1 MKRAEPPIRGRL
13 VARLGAGLA
22 AFALGAALA
31 LTLLPEWQTGDPQ
44 RPRFFRERFVQ
55 LARETGFE
63 LTPGQPHANLATTS
77 PILAMA
83 YKVLGKA
90 GASWL
95 ASTRTAVV
103 AQAYQGVRRPGRSG
117 GESLYVTFS
126 LNGRPVAIDW
136 QDSSASFFKPVD
148 RAAFVSL
155 GATLA
160 RRLLAPGESL
170 GTAYESQIAG
180 PTSMEQ
186 IDVAGSAPR
195 EHVEVVVGPPQRVF
209 VLRLPGA
216 AQSQAVAFGTRLLR
230 GLAPSVLFVLLVLAV
245 SGTFLVLL
253 LRGRIGLVNG
263 AILALAT
270 LVSAD
275 LRPLLTLRTSVWEA
289 LVNAVTGAPGKALFV
304 FLVWSVGESLLRAV
318 DPDFTTSLDTL
329 RVGRLGPRGGRA
341 LLLGFSAGAALA
353 GLRLGVYALATVVPG
368 VSPAAASLDLPVLD
382 VAGSP
387 VGAGIYVAACVA
399 LTLALALRFL
409 PVRWAQWAAGA
420 AALAAGYGLSPFQLT
435 PFPVELALN
444 VAVAGLLVWICR
456 RHGLTALLT
465 ACVVSL
471 LLPALLFSA
480 LHPRWMPG
488 ALAFAASL
496 TLAVVVLGLAG
507 ISRPEGIETGALPP
521 PAFIRR
527 LAEER
532 RLRHEV
538 DLLARMQEGLLPR
551 EMPHVDGW
559 QIAARSVLAHE
570 AGGDLY
576 DFLRDEAGGLWIAA
590 GDVAGHGYSCAVM
603 QAMVKAGLVSLI
615 EPGETPGRVLT
626 QLDRVLRIA
635 GSEHS
640 FTSLAL
646 LRLDPATGEA
656 LLGNAGH
663 PYPMVFAA
671 GTPGNITEVS
681 LPGLPLGQGPTRH
694 YEDRPFSL
702 APASVLLLCSDGLF
716 EALDL
721 RGNAYGFERAREVL
735 QAMGHRP
742 PPEIVDAL
750 LNDCRRHLGAEE
762 PPDDVTVVV
771 VKRT

>member
-1 MKRAEPPIRGRL
+1 MKKAEPPTLGKL
-13 VARLGAGLA
+13 AARLGLGLA
-22 AFALGAALA
+22 AFALGAVLA
-31 LTLLPEWQTGDPQ
+31 LTLLPEWRTGDPQ
-44 RPRFFRERFVQ
+44 GPRFFRERFMQ
-55 LARETGFE
+55 MAREAGFE
-63 LTPGQPHANLATTS
+63 LTPGRPHADLATTS
-77 PILAMA
+77 RILATA
-83 YKVLGKA
+83 YKVLGKS

-95 ASTRTAVV
+95 AGTRTAVV
-103 AQAYQGVRRPGRSG
+103 AEVSHGVRSPGG
-117 GESLYVTFS
+117 GNGERLDASFS
-126 LNGRPVAIDW
+126 LDGRPVHIDW
-136 QDSSASFFKPVD
+136 QDTSASFFQPID
-148 RAAFVSL
+148 RAGFVRL

-170 GTAYESQIAG
+170 GTAHETQIAG
-180 PTSMEQ
+180 PTSFEQ
-186 IDVAGSAPR
+186 IDLAGSAPR
-195 EHVEVVVGPPQRVF
+195 EHVEVFVGPPQHVY
-209 VLRLPGA
+209 VLRLPGPA
-216 AQSQAVAFGTRLLR
+216 KSEAVAFGTRLLQ
-230 GLAPSVLFVLLVLAV
+230 GLAQSVPFALLVLAI

-263 AILALAT
+263 VILALVT

-275 LRPLLTLRTSVWEA
+275 LRPLFMLRTPAWEA
-289 LVNAVTGAPGKALFV
+289 LVTAVAGAPGRALFV
-304 FLVWSVGESLLRAV
+304 FLMWSVGESLLRAV

-329 RVGRLGPRGGRA
+329 RLGRLGPRGGRA

-353 GLRLGVYALATVVPG
+353 GLRLGLYALATIVPDL
-368 VSPAAASLDLPVLD
+368 SPAAASLDLPVFD
-382 VAGSP
+382 VTGSP
-387 VGAGIYVAACVA
+387 VGAGIIVAAGVA

-409 PVRWAQWAAGA
+409 PARWARWATGA
-420 AALAAGYGLSPFQLT
+420 AALVAGYALSPFRLI

-444 VAVAGLLVWICR
+444 VAVAGLLIWICR

-480 LHPRWMPG
+480 LHSGWMPG
-488 ALAFAASL
+488 ALAGTAGL
-496 TLAVVVLGLAG
+496 TLAIVVLGLLG

-538 DLLARMQEGLLPR
+538 DLLARMQVGLLPQ

-615 EPGETPGRVLT
+615 EPGETPASVLT
-626 QLDRVLRIA
+626 QLDRVLRTA

-656 LLGNAGH
+656 LLANAGH
-663 PYPMVFAA
+663 PYPLVFAA
-671 GTPGNITEVS
+671 GTITEVS
-681 LPGLPLGQGPTRH
+681 LPGLPLGQGPVRR
-694 YEDRPFSL
+694 YEDRSFSL

-721 RGNAYGFERAREVL
+721 KGNAYGFERAREVL
-735 QAMGHRP
+735 RVMGHRP

-771 VKRT
+771 VKRI